1 MGEQNIY
8 NTKTNHCKY
17 LFLRIKTQ
25 YERKINQNNGLT
37 KQNSHKTK
45 KYSLQMVW

>member
-25 YERKINQNNGLT
+25 YKRKINQYNGLT